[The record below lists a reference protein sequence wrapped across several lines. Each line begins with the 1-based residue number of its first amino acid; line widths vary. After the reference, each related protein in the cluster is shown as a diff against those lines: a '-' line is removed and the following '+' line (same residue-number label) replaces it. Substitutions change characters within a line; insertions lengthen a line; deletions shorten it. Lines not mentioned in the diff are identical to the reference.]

1 MVCKT
6 AGTSAKIRIVVADY
20 TSCQCIFNHLVFAEK
35 LKKMLS
41 LKNTLDETVKIIN
54 LSFAPQVK
62 IFIIFCV
69 KKWEVC
75 IKQF

>member
-1 MVCKT
+1 MCKT
-6 AGTSAKIRIVVADY
+6 AGTSAKIRIVVADC
-20 TSCQCIFNHLVFAEK
+20 TSGQYIFNHLVFAEK
-35 LKKMLS
+35 FKKPLS
-41 LKNTLDETVKIIN
+41 LKNILDETVKIIN
-54 LSFAPQVK
+54 LSFDPQVK